1 MKVIKK
7 IVVKKEDAKW
17 FYGYYNI
24 KSVDLSTGEKLLFEG
39 MDTYRV
45 DNNKNIIVA
54 DQVVIESNTNNKVVD
69 KLLEIAKLPA
79 IKDEINQLL
88 NDMEQEAEPEGGPIA
103 DRYGKEL
110 ERLENEYALILRQYN
125 GIKHKIERLDGAF

>member
-1 MKVIKK
+1 MIMDLRLTAVDFETEMKNV
-7 IVVKKEDAKW
+7 
-17 FYGYYNI
+17 
-24 KSVDLSTGEKLLFEG
+24 
-39 MDTYRV
+39 
-45 DNNKNIIVA
+45 
-54 DQVVIESNTNNKVVD
+54 
-69 KLLEIAKLPA
+69 
-79 IKDEINQLL
+79 KDEINQLL